1 MRFSKITGWL
11 TGFCEHGRHFHLHS
25 RRFSEKSGKSR
36 RLLGFTGM
44 RSATHDAK
52 AGEPVRHGMTSRRL
66 RMLFEVGT
74 TTGLTDGQ
82 LLERFATRSGDSAEA
97 AFEAIVE
104 RHGSMVLRVC
114 RSILRDEHE
123 AMDAF
128 QATFLIL
135 ARKGRGLWVGDS
147 LGPWLHRV
155 ARRAASKARANAVK
169 CRAIE
174 LRAAELAM
182 ASIDSDPA
190 RDDLASILHEELDRL
205 PERYRAAIVL
215 CDLQGY
221 SCEETARRLGCAV
234 GTVGSRLSRGRERLR
249 TRLTRRGL
257 APTAG
262 LIATAMTREAIGAVV
277 PPSLVRLTVKSVLAF
292 SSGKATIGVSS
303 AAVALLVEDVSR
315 SLLMMKIRS
324 MAAVA
329 LVACGSTLVAGGTL
343 RAIARAQDPAETKP
357 KTAERDNEEAFNERH
372 KNFLKATAGN
382 FRPLSKDGDSVNFQS
397 REAVLYTDG
406 TVKLYLFEVPIKKKE
421 PIVPPLR
428 HNDPIRDFRVFD
440 ESRLLITSSDAMV
453 RFWDGL
459 TGESRKTIEGQF
471 IRPLLL
477 VEQSDDEGFATVD
490 VAGKVVSIWKL
501 KTLDLT
507 ATIKLEGSP
516 CLIGAGLSKN
526 GKTLATV
533 GEDHSVTLR
542 NAIDGSPF
550 ATLRPPSPPIR
561 LVVVE
566 SKAINSPHLQLDADF
581 WDSVRFLI
589 PAEYR

>member
-1 MRFSKITGWL
+1 
-11 TGFCEHGRHFHLHS
+11 
-25 RRFSEKSGKSR
+25 
-36 RLLGFTGM
+36 
-44 RSATHDAK
+44 
-52 AGEPVRHGMTSRRL
+52 
-66 RMLFEVGT
+66 MLFEVGT

-82 LLERFATRSGDSAEA
+82 LLERFATRPGEQAEA

-128 QATFLIL
+128 QATFLVL

-155 ARRAASKARANAVK
+155 ARRSAFKAKASVK
-169 CRAIE
+169 RRRAIE
-174 LRAAELAM
+174 LRAAELGAT
-182 ASIDSDPA
+182 STCFDPA
-190 RDDLASILHEELDRL
+190 PDDLASILHEELDRL

-215 CDLQGY
+215 CDLQGH
-221 SCEETARRLGCAV
+221 SCEETARRLGCPV
-234 GTVGSRLSRGRERLR
+234 GTVGSRLSRGREQLR

-262 LIATAMTREAIGAVV
+262 LIATTLTREALGTVV
-277 PPSLVRLTVKSVLAF
+277 PPSLTRITLQGVVTF
-292 SSGKATIGVSS
+292 TSGNPTAGLSS
-303 AAVALLVEDVSR
+303 AAVVWLVEDVLR
-315 SLLMMKIRS
+315 SLLMTKIRS
-324 MAAVA
+324 MALIAA
-329 LVACGSTLVAGGTL
+329 LACGSTLVAGGTI
-343 RAIARAQDPAETKP
+343 RAFARAQDPAESKP
-357 KTAERDNEEAFNERH
+357 KTVERDNEEAFNERH

-382 FRPLSKDGDSVNFQS
+382 FRPLSKDGNRFNFQS

-428 HNDPIRDFRVFD
+428 HNDPIRDFRIFD

-471 IRPLLL
+471 IRPMLLDA
-477 VEQSDDEGFATVD
+477 QSADEGFATVD

-501 KTLDLT
+501 KTLDLA

-516 CLIGAGLSKN
+516 RLIGAGLSKN